1 MTLKC
6 YKNLASPCIPFAL
19 VLMLLNSAGCERKPS
34 DSTPGK
40 QMNVVAEAD
49 DSMGE
54 PVLPIDTVAGNDTVP
69 KFEPETS
76 RVMSEETSELIQ
88 YMQDSP
94 DADKYAEGIL
104 MRMAYDSPDYTRRLI
119 NSNYPEFIIVDKK
132 AMQLALFDRY
142 GREKLRYGI
151 ACGKRYGTKRKK
163 GDNRTSEGF
172 FSAEG
177 IYDST
182 DWLYTDDNGRTSKKK
197 GQFGPRFIRLLIPGI
212 TSIGIHGTCAPWSI
226 GGRVSHGCIR
236 VKNENIL
243 ELVKHVTIGMPIIVS
258 PSDRDVKTNLS
269 EGNVID
275 QVTINPKSKHN
286 EALEKEVEKH
296 RRENDREPDKT
307 VTHTYPAAGDST
319 RQENA
324 TPPESTAAQTSPDST
339 ANAGTPDLHQ

>member
-6 YKNLASPCIPFAL
+6 YKIFTSPCIPFAF
-19 VLMLLNSAGCERKPS
+19 VLMLLNSTGCERKPS

-40 QMNVVAEAD
+40 EIDVVEDID

-54 PVLPIDTVAGNDTVP
+54 PVLPIDTVANTDTVP
-69 KFEPETS
+69 KFEPETP

-119 NSNYPEFIIVDKK
+119 NSNYPDFIIVDKK

-197 GQFGPRFIRLLIPGI
+197 GQFGPRFIRLQIPGI

-258 PSDRDVKTNLS
+258 PSDRDVKTNLA

-286 EALEKEVEKH
+286 EELEKERH
-296 RRENDREPDKT
+296 RKKNDREPDKT
-307 VTHTYPAAGDST
+307 DTNTNPTAVDSIRRHSVTPAESST
-319 RQENA
+319 QVN
-324 TPPESTAAQTSPDST
+324 SDST
-339 ANAGTPDLHQ
+339 ANAGTPDLQQ